1 MAVRRSWLRTRQS
14 LCLFLPCRRLPDRI
28 REALYRHEMKMSEF
42 SRSCS
47 VSCGT
52 CMLLVYCGSG
62 DQVLQQCE
70 SYLTQMRKGSN
81 DAHQV
86 TARESEILDLLRLE
100 HPIRKLQNI
109 FVSE

>member
-1 MAVRRSWLRTRQS
+1 MFGLLRDVHVVGLLWERSGEFESLYDILHHFRAVSRWRFFHVDSSKEVLG
-14 LCLFLPCRRLPDRI
+14 
-28 REALYRHEMKMSEF
+28 RERE
-42 SRSCS
+42 
-47 VSCGT
+47 
-52 CMLLVYCGSG
+52 